1 MNRNKTRLGK
11 PFYLL
16 LFVCLASVSII
27 TFYGEP
33 KVNRSLSS
41 SSGKDNNMSD
51 HNLVT
56 KTDEEWKEILS
67 EKQFY
72 ILRKAGTER
81 PFGEEYKEFSKQGK
95 GKYLCAGCDTEL
107 FASDTKFDSKCGWPS
122 FYDPANAKNV
132 NTFEDYHLGYKRIEV
147 RCAVCDGHLG
157 HVFKGE
163 GFDTPTDKRY
173 CINGAILKF
182 IPAEK
187 PAESKK
193 LGEE

>member
-16 LFVCLASVSII
+16 LFVCLASVAII
-27 TFYGEP
+27 TFYGES
-33 KVNRSLSS
+33 KVNRSLPS

-182 IPAEK
+182 VPAEK

-193 LGEE
+193 LEDE

>member
-1 MNRNKTRLGK
+1 MGK

-27 TFYGEP
+27 TFYGES
-33 KVNRSLSS
+33 KVNRSLPS

-182 IPAEK
+182 VPAEK

-193 LGEE
+193 LEDE

>member
-1 MNRNKTRLGK
+1 MNRITTKLAK

-16 LFVCLASVSII
+16 LSACLASVSII

-33 KVNRSLSS
+33 KINLPLQS

-67 EKQFY
+67 EKQFR

-132 NTFEDYHLGYKRIEV
+132 NTFEDFHLGYKRIEV

-187 PAESKK
+187 PEESKK
-193 LGEE
+193 SEDE